1 MEIDNAEKTDTTN
14 VSIKKSTLNKL
25 IISVVVIVII
35 SAFLLGYVLGN
46 IIPFSTNILEPQK
59 QNSDSK
65 IAPTTIE
72 QELPATKTPP
82 SSKIPVYA
90 KYVGLSSA
98 TINIIEFGDFQ
109 CPFCK
114 RFFDQTEPEIKKQ
127 YIDTGKAK
135 FSFIGISITGPDSL
149 PLAASSWCAN
159 EQEKYYQY
167 HNYIYTNQGDE
178 NSGWGTYEKIKILAK
193 NIPDLDM
200 ERFNTCLDSKKY
212 EPRVAELTQLSSNI
226 GVTGTP
232 TTFIGNSENGYTKI
246 TGAQPYDVFKN
257 VIDKYMQ

>member
-1 MEIDNAEKTDTTN
+1 MDIDDIEKTTNTN
-14 VSIKKSTLNKL
+14 VIIKKSTFNKL
-25 IISVVVIVII
+25 IIGGVAIAII
-35 SAFLLGYVLGN
+35 SAFFGGYVLGN
-46 IIPFSTNILEPQK
+46 IIPFSTNILESQK
-59 QNSDSK
+59 QNSDGIIVPTIVEQTSP
-65 IAPTTIE
+65 IA
-72 QELPATKTPP
+72 KTPP
-82 SSKIPVYA
+82 TSEIPVYA
-90 KYVGLSSA
+90 KYVGASSA

-114 RFFDQTEPEIKKQ
+114 RFFDQTEPEIKKA

-167 HNYIYTNQGDE
+167 HNFIYTNQGEE

-200 ERFNTCLDSKKY
+200 ESFNTCLDSKKY
-212 EPRVAELTQLSSNI
+212 EPRVNELTQLSANI

-232 TTFIGNSENGYTKI
+232 TTFVGNSENGYTKI
-246 TGAQPYDVFKN
+246 TGAQPYDIFKN
-257 VIDKYMQ
+257 TLDKYTR

>member
-1 MEIDNAEKTDTTN
+1 MEDNIETTN
-14 VSIKKSTLNKL
+14 TNVIIKKSTFNKL
-25 IISVVVIVII
+25 IIGVVVVAIT
-35 SAFLLGYVLGN
+35 SAFFGGYMLGN
-46 IIPFSTNILEPQK
+46 IMPFSTNILEPQK
-59 QNSDSK
+59 QNSENKVSPIVK
-65 IAPTTIE
+65 
-72 QELPATKTPP
+72 QESSIVKTP
-82 SSKIPVYA
+82 STSEIPAYA
-90 KYVGLSSA
+90 KYVGASSA
-98 TINIIEFGDFQ
+98 SINIIEFGDFQ

-114 RFFDQTEPEIKKQ
+114 RFFDQTEPEIKKE

-149 PLAASSWCAN
+149 PLAAGSWCAN

-193 NIPDLDM
+193 NIPDLDI
-200 ERFNTCLDSKKY
+200 ELFNTCLDSKKY
-212 EPRVAELTQLSSNI
+212 EPRVNELTQLSVNI

-246 TGAQPYDVFKN
+246 TGAHPYEVFKN
-257 VIDKYMQ
+257 TIDKYKQ

>member
-1 MEIDNAEKTDTTN
+1 MEKTTDTN
-14 VSIKKSTLNKL
+14 VIIKKSTFNKL
-25 IISVVVIVII
+25 IISIVAIAII
-35 SAFLLGYVLGN
+35 SAFFGGYVLGN
-46 IIPFSTNILEPQK
+46 IMPFSTNMLESQK
-59 QNSDSK
+59 QNSESK
-65 IAPTTIE
+65 IPTIIKQEPTI
-72 QELPATKTPP
+72 AKTSPT
-82 SSKIPVYA
+82 SEIPVYA
-90 KYVGLSSA
+90 KYMGAPSA

-114 RFFDQTEPEIKKQ
+114 RLFDQTEPEIKKE
-127 YIDTGKAK
+127 YVDTGKAK

-167 HNYIYTNQGDE
+167 HNFIYVNQGSE

-200 ERFNTCLDSKKY
+200 EQFNICLDSKKY
-212 EPRVAELTQLSSNI
+212 EPRVTELTQLSTNI

-232 TTFIGNSENGYTKI
+232 TTFIGNSEKGYTKI
-246 TGAQPYDVFKN
+246 TGAQPYEVFQN
-257 VIDKYMQ
+257 TLDKYIQ

>member
-1 MEIDNAEKTDTTN
+1 MDIDDIEKTSDTN
-14 VSIKKSTLNKL
+14 VIIKKSTFNKL
-25 IISVVVIVII
+25 IIGGVAIAII
-35 SAFLLGYVLGN
+35 SAFFGGYVLGN
-46 IIPFSTNILEPQK
+46 IMPFSTTILESQK
-59 QNSDSK
+59 QNSDGT
-65 IAPTTIE
+65 ITPTIE
-72 QELPATKTPP
+72 QEYPTAKTPP
-82 SSKIPVYA
+82 TSEIPVYA
-90 KYVGLSSA
+90 KYVGADSA

-114 RFFDQTEPEIKKQ
+114 RFFDQTEPEIKKE
-127 YIDTGKAK
+127 YIDTGKAR

-149 PLAASSWCAN
+149 PLAAGSWCAN

-167 HNYIYTNQGDE
+167 HNYIYTNQGEE

-200 ERFNTCLDSKKY
+200 EQFNTCLDSKKY
-212 EPRVAELTQLSSNI
+212 EPRVTELTQLSTNI

-246 TGAQPYDVFKN
+246 TGAQPYEVFKN
-257 VIDKYMQ
+257 TLDKYMQ

>member
-1 MEIDNAEKTDTTN
+1 MADDIEKTDTAN
-14 VSIKKSTLNKL
+14 VSIKKSTFNKL
-25 IISVVVIVII
+25 IIGVVAITII
-35 SAFLLGYVLGN
+35 TAFFGGYVFGN
-46 IIPFSTNILEPQK
+46 IVPFSTNILEPQK

-65 IAPTTIE
+65 IVPTTIKE
-72 QELPATKTPP
+72 PPTTKTPP
-82 SSKIPVYA
+82 SSEIPVYA
-90 KYVGLSSA
+90 KYEGESSA
-98 TINIIEFGDFQ
+98 TVNIIEFGDFQ

-167 HNYIYTNQGDE
+167 HNYIYANQGDE

-200 ERFNTCLDSKKY
+200 AQFNTCLDSKKY

-232 TTFIGNSENGYTKI
+232 TAFIGNSENGYTKI
-246 TGAQPYDVFKN
+246 TGAQPYEVFKN